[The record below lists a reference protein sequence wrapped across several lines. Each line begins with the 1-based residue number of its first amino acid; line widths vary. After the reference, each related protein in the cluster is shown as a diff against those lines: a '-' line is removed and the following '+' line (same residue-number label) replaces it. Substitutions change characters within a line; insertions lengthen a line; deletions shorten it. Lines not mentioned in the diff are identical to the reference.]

1 MKKLMRQYRWQFSL
15 TLLLVLLEAGLF
27 LLFPL
32 FIGQAIGDAMEAQ
45 YRGAYAL
52 GCLGMASL
60 LVGAARR
67 FFDSRFY
74 AKVYQRLG
82 TAIGDETDQSAS
94 TKTAHLSFLT
104 EVVEFFENLM
114 PQLINST
121 IGLLGTVII
130 IGAID
135 LNLFWA
141 CLVVLLLTFM
151 VYALSGKRTSNL
163 NHGFNTEL
171 EQQVDM
177 VSSHQPILLRYH
189 LKRLMRWNIRLSDLE
204 TINFSITWL
213 FMMIFLVGGIIYA
226 AQSGIAQYAALFSLV
241 LYLFQFIET
250 AIQLPIFYQ
259 QWLRLKV
266 ILERL
271 RVLV

>member
-32 FIGQAIGDAMEAQ
+32 FIGQAIGDTMEAQ
-45 YRGAYAL
+45 YKGAYAL
-52 GCLGMASL
+52 GFLGITSL
-60 LVGAARR
+60 VVGAARR

-82 TAIGDETDQSAS
+82 TAIGDETGQSAS
-94 TKTAHLSFLT
+94 TKTAHLGFLT

-114 PQLINST
+114 PQLINTT
-121 IGLLGTVII
+121 IGLVGTVII

-141 CLVVLLLTFM
+141 CLGVLLLTFM
-151 VYALSGKRTSNL
+151 VYALSAKRTSNL
-163 NHGFNTEL
+163 NHGYNTEL
-171 EQQVDM
+171 EQQVNM
-177 VSSHQPILLRYH
+177 VSGHQPILLRYH

-204 TINFSITWL
+204 TVNFSITWL
-213 FMMIFLVGGIIYA
+213 FMMIFLVSGIIYA
-226 AQSGIAQYAALFSLV
+226 AQSGVVGYAALFSLV

-250 AIQLPIFYQ
+250 AIQLPLFYQ

-266 ILERL
+266 ILGRL

>member
-32 FIGQAIGDAMEAQ
+32 FIGQAIGDAMKAQ
-45 YRGAYAL
+45 YRGTYAL

-60 LVGAARR
+60 MMGAVRR

-82 TAIGDETDQSAS
+82 TAVGDETDQSAS
-94 TKTAHLSFLT
+94 TKTAHLGFLT

-121 IGLLGTVII
+121 IGLVGTVII

-135 LNLFWA
+135 FNLFWA
-141 CLVVLLLTFM
+141 CLGVLLLTFM
-151 VYALSGKRTSNL
+151 VYVLSAKCTSKL
-163 NHGFNTEL
+163 NHGYNTEL

-177 VSSHQPILLRYH
+177 VSGHQPILLRYH

-213 FMMIFLVGGIIYA
+213 FMMIFLVSGIIYA
-226 AQSGIAQYAALFSLV
+226 AQTGIAQYATLFSLV

-250 AIQLPIFYQ
+250 AIQLPLFYQ

-266 ILERL
+266 IFGRL